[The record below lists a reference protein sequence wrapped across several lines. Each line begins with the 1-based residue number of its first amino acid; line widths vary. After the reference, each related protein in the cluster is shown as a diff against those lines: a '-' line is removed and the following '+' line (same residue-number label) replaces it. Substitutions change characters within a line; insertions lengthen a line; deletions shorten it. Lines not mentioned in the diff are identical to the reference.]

1 MEEPKAAQ
9 NPPSTQDPNPPAAT
23 ATATEAQTTPPPPPR
38 QEPPQPPAPPEQ
50 PASKKRP
57 LENSN
62 DQFQNS
68 KYFKMR
74 LVLKDLRPHF
84 IEVLRTPDF
93 RNCKAANEIKENM
106 KLLVESYKQMAA
118 ETVSIDKCNNAPRS
132 QPFPGEAGMK
142 QKPQVVKAAVSSDN
156 KTFHSSSVSEKQ
168 KSENGEA
175 PGTYIVGGSAFGWN
189 FITFT
194 GNQPVYYGVT
204 KESFRSAQASK
215 ESFQSAEASLGD

>member
-1 MEEPKAAQ
+1 MEEPKASQ
-9 NPPSTQDPNPPAAT
+9 NPPPPQDPNPPT
-23 ATATEAQTTPPPPPR
+23 AAQTTPPPPQ
-38 QEPPQPPAPPEQ
+38 QEPPQPQPPPATAPEQ
-50 PASKKRP
+50 PTSKKRP

-93 RNCKAANEIKENM
+93 RNCKAADEIKEKM
-106 KLLVESYKQMAA
+106 KLLVELYKQMTSG
-118 ETVSIDKCNNAPRS
+118 TVSTVRSNNAAGS
-132 QPFPGEAGMK
+132 QPLPGETGTK
-142 QKPQVVKAAVSSDN
+142 QPAVSSEN

-168 KSENGEA
+168 KSEDGEA
-175 PGTYIVGGSAFGWN
+175 SGTYIVGGSAFGWN

-194 GNQPVYYGVT
+194 GNKPVYYGVT
-204 KESFRSAQASK
+204 KESFRIAQANAGG
-215 ESFQSAEASLGD
+215 E

>member
-1 MEEPKAAQ
+1 MDEPKAAP
-9 NPPSTQDPNPPAAT
+9 NPPPTQDPNPPT
-23 ATATEAQTTPPPPPR
+23 ATANAAQTTAP
-38 QEPPQPPAPPEQ
+38 PPQPPPPTAPEQ

-68 KYFKMR
+68 PYFKMR

-93 RNCKAANEIKENM
+93 RNCKAADEIKE
-106 KLLVESYKQMAA
+106 KTKQLVESYKQMIA
-118 ETVSIDKCNNAPRS
+118 SIEKSNNAPGV
-132 QPFPGEAGMK
+132 QTLQGETGMK
-142 QKPQVVKAAVSSDN
+142 QKPQEQPQVDKPAPAVSSKN
-156 KTFHSSSVSEKQ
+156 KTSQSSSVTGKLQAED
-168 KSENGEA
+168 GEA

-194 GNQPVYYGVT
+194 GNKPVYYGVT
-204 KESFRSAQASK
+204 KESFRSAQAS
-215 ESFQSAEASLGD
+215 SASGLGGE